1 MQALWSLVLVLVGLI
16 LNVVLYSDKS
26 QSVQYS
32 EERSLLQ
39 IISWIVPSM

>member
-1 MQALWSLVLVLVGLI
+1 M
-16 LNVVLYSDKS
+16 NVVLYNDEN

>member
-1 MQALWSLVLVLVGLI
+1 MQALWSLVLALVGFI
-16 LNVVLYSDKS
+16 LNVVLYSDKD